1 MMIMVMVV
9 ITMIIMNTLVTVL
22 AIQMTRRA
30 TQTQGEAEKVSYV
43 KTTHFLASTG
53 LMPFLDHASLR
64 LSASLGQNTNETH

>member
-30 TQTQGEAEKVSYV
+30 THTQGEAEKGKLCQNKS
-43 KTTHFLASTG
+43 FLASTG
-53 LMPFLDHASLR
+53 LMPFLDHVSLR